1 MTSHN
6 TELCSRMEFPV
17 SVTELEL
24 AISFAKRHG
33 SESIMMEVEERS
45 IGFVISVSCR
55 NGTSKIEI
63 TNYDRW

>member
-1 MTSHN
+1 
-6 TELCSRMEFPV
+6 MEFPV

-63 TNYDRW
+63 TNYDQW